1 MKIVTMDIQDLMP
14 YDKNAKR
21 HPDFQVAQIKKSI
34 EQFGMNDPIAVSGPD
49 NIIVEGHGRYLA
61 CLELGMTE
69 VPVIRLD
76 DLSEEQRR
84 AYALVHN
91 KVAMETGFDFE
102 KLQKEIASI
111 QTDLSD
117 FGLTSD
123 LEDIKYDDMHA
134 LFDHEDTN
142 DDNNDEEKPM
152 RFCTCPYCGE
162 KVPR

>member
-1 MKIVTMDIQDLMP
+1 MKIVTMDIRDLMP
-14 YDKNAKR
+14 YEKNAKR
-21 HPDFQVAQIKKSI
+21 HPDFQIEQIKKSI
-34 EQFGMNDPIAVSGPD
+34 QQFGMNDPIAISGPD
-49 NIIVEGHGRYLA
+49 NVIVEGHGRYLA
-61 CLELGMTE
+61 CLALGMTE

-76 DLSEEQRR
+76 DLTEEQRR

-102 KLQKEIASI
+102 KLQKEISEI

-117 FGLTSD
+117 FGLSSD
-123 LEDIKYDDMHA
+123 LDDIKYDDMTA
-134 LFDHEDTN
+134 LFDHEGSN
-142 DDNNDEEKPM
+142 DDNNDESKPL